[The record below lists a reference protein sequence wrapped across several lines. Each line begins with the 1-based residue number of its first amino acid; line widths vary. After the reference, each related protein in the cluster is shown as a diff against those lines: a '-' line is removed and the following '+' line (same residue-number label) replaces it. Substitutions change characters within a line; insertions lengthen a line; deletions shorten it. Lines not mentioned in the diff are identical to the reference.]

1 MQAYWVA
8 GAFGNQQFSFPFTY
22 LFEEERWVPR
32 NDVFMLPPDS
42 PSLQQVWNS
51 NCIGCHATA
60 GQPQQD
66 PRSLVLNTRVAE
78 YGISCESCHGPA
90 QDHIRANSAPLRR
103 YTLHRRATNDATITN
118 PARVSAKKSSEI
130 CGQCHAARYNTKQGE
145 WLMEGF
151 DYWHRD
157 DITTARPLSP
167 GHELPTLNDPDNPEH
182 AAKRR
187 ALSGYFW
194 PDGMI
199 RVSGREYNGLV
210 ETPCFQRGEMSCL
223 SCHSMHRSNP
233 DDQLARGMESNTACL
248 QCHGNYERNLTQHTH
263 HAANSAGSLCYNC
276 HMPHTTYGLLKAIRS
291 HQITSPSVKSS
302 IDTGR
307 PNACNLCHL
316 DQTLAATARQLHAW
330 YGQPIPRMD
339 ADFTNTPASAIWLLR
354 GDAGQRALI
363 AWHMGWDPAKQASG
377 TNWLVPY
384 LAETLDDPYSV
395 VRYIGQRSLKRLPG
409 QKRLAYDYIAPP
421 ATRSQVKSA
430 LLQRWDAG
438 MLQAEENSKI
448 LLPQQMSRLLQRR
461 DHRPMELL
469 E

>member
-1 MQAYWVA
+1 
-8 GAFGNQQFSFPFTY
+8 
-22 LFEEERWVPR
+22 
-32 NDVFMLPPDS
+32 
-42 PSLQQVWNS
+42 
-51 NCIGCHATA
+51 
-60 GQPQQD
+60 
-66 PRSLVLNTRVAE
+66 
-78 YGISCESCHGPA
+78 
-90 QDHIRANSAPLRR
+90 
-103 YTLHRRATNDATITN
+103 
-118 PARVSAKKSSEI
+118 
-130 CGQCHAARYNTKQGE
+130 
-145 WLMEGF
+145 
-151 DYWHRD
+151 
-157 DITTARPLSP
+157 
-167 GHELPTLNDPDNPEH
+167 
-182 AAKRR
+182 
-187 ALSGYFW
+187 
-194 PDGMI
+194 
-199 RVSGREYNGLV
+199 
-210 ETPCFQRGEMSCL
+210 
-223 SCHSMHRSNP
+223 
-233 DDQLARGMESNTACL
+233 
-248 QCHGNYERNLTQHTH
+248 
-263 HAANSAGSLCYNC
+263 
-276 HMPHTTYGLLKAIRS
+276 MPHTTYGLLKAIRS

-438 MLQAEENSKI
+438 MLQAEESSKI